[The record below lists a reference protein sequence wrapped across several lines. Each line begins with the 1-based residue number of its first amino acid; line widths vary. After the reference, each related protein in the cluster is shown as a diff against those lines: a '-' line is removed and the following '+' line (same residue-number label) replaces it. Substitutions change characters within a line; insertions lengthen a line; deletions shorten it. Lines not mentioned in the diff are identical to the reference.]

1 MAGGFEIFTDTG
13 GLFRFRLTTGEGA
26 VVAVSD
32 GFADKT
38 ALVRAIEAVRE
49 HAAGALI
56 TDLTAPAEKA
66 RTEAI
71 RPK

>member
-1 MAGGFEIFTDTG
+1 MAGGFEIFTDAG
-13 GLFRFRLTTGEGA
+13 GLFRFRLITGAGA

-38 ALVRAIEAVRE
+38 AIVSAIEAVRE

-56 TDLTAPAEKA
+56 TDLTAPAKET
-66 RTEAI
+66 RI
-71 RPK
+71 R